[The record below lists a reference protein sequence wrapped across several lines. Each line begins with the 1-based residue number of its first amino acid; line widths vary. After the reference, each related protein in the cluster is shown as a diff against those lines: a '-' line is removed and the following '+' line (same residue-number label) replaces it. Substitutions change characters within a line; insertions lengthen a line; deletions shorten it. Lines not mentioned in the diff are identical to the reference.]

1 MTNKPLPKT
10 FTNLAA
16 MYEYGAMN
24 DMDVEYRS
32 NRYGDAQG
40 DKILS
45 AYAFNGHRMKYL
57 FDIDDNFV
65 RTDCI

>member
-1 MTNKPLPKT
+1 MTTKPLPAS

-32 NRYGDAQG
+32 NRYGNDSC

-45 AYAFNGHRMKYL
+45 AFAFNGHVTKYL
-57 FDIDDNFV
+57 FDVDDNFV

>member
-1 MTNKPLPKT
+1 
-10 FTNLAA
+10 

-32 NRYGDAQG
+32 NRYGNDSC

-45 AYAFNGHRMKYL
+45 AFAFNGHVTKYL
-57 FDIDDNFV
+57 FDVDDNFV